1 VSVNENNVKILAE
14 IKSYLD
20 KRIEELQREIKLLKN
35 IELLV
40 NEALSKRSFKSA
52 SSLVRERGK
61 EKYIEKLDINT
72 DDGKKIGEIMVYD
85 NKAVVKIL
93 INLRASIPP
102 FRSFFEERILKKRK
116 IDSEEKLSKGEISTD
131 KLFDYQISI
140 DENGFLREI
149 VLINYGGR
157 EEIYSL
163 RRAIRWTLLRMMDRL
178 RKR

>member
-1 VSVNENNVKILAE
+1 VSINENNVKILAE

-20 KRIEELQREIKLLKN
+20 KRIEELEREIKLLKN

-40 NEALSKRSFKSA
+40 NEALSKRSFRSA
-52 SSLVRERGK
+52 SSLVREKG

-85 NKAVVKIL
+85 SKAIIKIL
-93 INLRASIPP
+93 VNLRASIPP

-116 IDSEEKLSKGEISTD
+116 IDSEEKLSRGEISAD
-131 KLFDYQISI
+131 KLFDYQIST